1 MLAKIHLSCPPS
13 SGLVRPLYHMS
24 HDGLIPP
31 DGGQCRHGGRH
42 SLHHQDL
49 WGLSLEKRARVS
61 CHIFLS
67 LRKRYHSPLPDNL
80 GLKMLAKKGEGGFD
94 GQTCAKISWGICKY
108 QFPIL
113 PWDETDM
120 KFVQKNSA
128 TVTAKNAYFAR
139 FATSRQKCVKMVWNG
154 IKPMRSTCFFYQI
167 YIAIE

>member
-1 MLAKIHLSCPPS
+1 MLAKIQLSCPPS
-13 SGLVRPLYHMS
+13 PGLVRPLYHMS

-80 GLKMLAKKGEGGFD
+80 GLKMLAKKGEGGWWSHLCQDFLRD
-94 GQTCAKISWGICKY
+94 LQVPVSNSPLGWDRHEICPK
-108 QFPIL
+108 
-113 PWDETDM
+113 
-120 KFVQKNSA
+120 KFRDSDCQKR
-128 TVTAKNAYFAR
+128 VFREICYFATKVR
-139 FATSRQKCVKMVWNG
+139 KNG
-154 IKPMRSTCFFYQI
+154 LKWD
-167 YIAIE
+167 